1 MTALKNSIPARPLV
15 WVPTAAV
22 LFAVGWGANQF
33 TPMLLVY
40 HQTMGLSTG
49 TLEAMFGFYALGL
62 IPGLLIA
69 GPLSDARGRRAVVVP
84 AAALSL
90 TASLALITGR
100 LGIAPLFAGRLL
112 AGMSSGAAFAA
123 GTAWLREL
131 SRPPFGDA
139 TDHTAAVRTA
149 VAMTSGF
156 ALGPLVA
163 GLLAQWA
170 PDPRVVPYLPH
181 VVLMVAVL
189 ALLRRAPETARERGP
204 MVLRFAPAGTRN
216 PRFRGVVRPMAPW
229 TFAAPVIA
237 FALLPSV
244 VGADRA
250 ADGVALTA
258 AITALCALAGVL
270 VQPLARRLTHP
281 ATVGLL
287 VVVGGLV
294 LAVVTAEV
302 GQTWLLVPSAIMLG
316 SAYGLCLVAGLVEVQ
331 RIADA
336 GSLAGLTAA
345 YYVLTYLGFAA
356 PYLLALG
363 SHVASYPALLALTA
377 LLALATAVLVSRPR
391 RGAVRERIPAAL

>member
-1 MTALKNSIPARPLV
+1 MTALKSRGLV

-40 HQTMGLSTG
+40 HQTMGLGTG

-90 TASLALITGR
+90 TASLALIAGR
-100 LGIAPLFAGRLL
+100 HGLALLFAGRLL
-112 AGMSSGAAFAA
+112 AGVSSGAAFAA
-123 GTAWLREL
+123 GTAWLREI
-131 SRPPFGDA
+131 SRPPFGQA

-156 ALGPLVA
+156 ALGPLVT

-170 PDPRVVPYLPH
+170 PGPRIVPYIPH
-181 VVLMVAVL
+181 LALMVAVL
-189 ALLRRAPETARERGP
+189 MLLRGAPETVRERGRL
-204 MVLRFAPAGTRN
+204 VLRLAPAGTRH
-216 PRFRGVVRPMAPW
+216 PRFRSIVRPMAPW

-250 ADGVALTA
+250 TNGIALTA
-258 AITALCALAGVL
+258 AITALTALAGVL
-270 VQPLARRLTHP
+270 VQPLARRLSHP

-287 VVVGGLV
+287 VVVAGMV
-294 LAVVTAEV
+294 LAAVAAEV
-302 GQTWLLVPSAIMLG
+302 GQAWLLVPAGIVLG
-316 SAYGLCLVAGLVEVQ
+316 AAYGISLVAGLLEVQ
-331 RIADA
+331 RIAGE

-363 SHVASYPALLALTA
+363 SHIASYPALLALTA
-377 LLALATAVLVSRPR
+377 VMALATAVLVSRPR
-391 RGAVRERIPAAL
+391 RGPVSKRVPAVF